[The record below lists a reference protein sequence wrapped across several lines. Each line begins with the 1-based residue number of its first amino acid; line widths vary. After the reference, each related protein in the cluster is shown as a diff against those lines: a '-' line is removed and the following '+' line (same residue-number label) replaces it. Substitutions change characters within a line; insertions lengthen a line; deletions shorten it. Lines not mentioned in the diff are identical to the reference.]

1 MKAEEFDS
9 IENDLRKRIAGCERH
24 LGGVRSAEDICR
36 LTVSEVVEIRR
47 FCKSEYLDMTKI
59 AMVDFYHVIGM
70 GGMSAAQTNAFV
82 SLMRKYLSYRPSIQ
96 AFCSGSIG
104 FDDLPKIPVRTSFR
118 LTALA
123 AGLELSSGPDDG
135 CPMRDDAGL
144 DDYRKAV
151 TAGESKGADRR
162 GCGGS
167 LAYADE
173 KTICGSLNDLGA
185 LRSELAASGVSDAFV
200 NTIVA
205 SLAKG
210 CPELQCAGVRWKAVG
225 DTFVGTAKTDLA
237 KSMFAKAY
245 SKQAK
250 FN

>member
-9 IENDLRKRIAGCERH
+9 IKNDLRKRIADCEKH
-24 LGGVRSAEDICR
+24 LGGVRSTEDICR
-36 LTVSEVVEIRR
+36 LTISEVVEIRK

-59 AMVDFYHVIGM
+59 AMVDLYHVIGM

-82 SLMRKYLSYRPSIQ
+82 SLMREYLSYRPLIQ

-123 AGLELSSGPDDG
+123 AGLELVSGPDDG
-135 CPMRDDAGL
+135 CLMRDGADL
-144 DDYRKAV
+144 DDYRKAIV
-151 TAGESKGADRR
+151 AGESKGADQR
-162 GCGGS
+162 GCCDY

-210 CPELQCAGVRWKAVG
+210 CPELQCAGVKWKVAG

-245 SKQAK
+245 SKQVK

>member
-9 IENDLRKRIAGCERH
+9 IENDLRERIADCERR
-24 LGGVRSAEDICR
+24 LGGVRSAEDIRR
-36 LTVSEVVEIRR
+36 LTVSEVVEIRK

-59 AMVDFYHVIGM
+59 AMVDLYHVIGM

-96 AFCSGSIG
+96 AFCSSSIG

-123 AGLELSSGPDDG
+123 AGLELASGPDDG

-151 TAGESKGADRR
+151 AAGESKGAGPR

-173 KTICGSLNDLGA
+173 RTICGSLNDLGA

-210 CPELQCAGVRWKAVG
+210 CPELQCAGVRWKVVG

-237 KSMFAKAY
+237 RSMFAKAY